1 VSGVWKY
8 DNNAAY
14 YTFTPEEGD
23 ILVASINFDAD
34 TITSLQGQNSTN
46 NGIAKGYASGDLV
59 YTPDQFAGG
68 YNDGEFTVSGTSFTP
83 NKLVRQ
89 EVLYGG
95 GMPGRRHRQR
105 VYNLPHVS
113 GFAPT
118 SHKKAVLWYTPS
130 RSRPKAGAILP
141 NMGISNHPTRPLTC
155 RSVPRIARGNR
166 PERGGR
172 RKNAKEKRIWQ

>member
-1 VSGVWKY
+1 M
-8 DNNAAY
+8 
-14 YTFTPEEGD
+14 
-23 ILVASINFDAD
+23 ASINFDTD
-34 TITSLQGQNSTN
+34 VITSLAGYNSTYG
-46 NGIAKGYASGDLV
+46 GIAKGYASGNLGYV
-59 YTPDQFAGG
+59 ANLWNGG
-68 YNDGEFTVSGTSFTP
+68 SNSGEFTVTGTSFTP

-155 RSVPRIARGNR
+155 RSVPRIARGTR